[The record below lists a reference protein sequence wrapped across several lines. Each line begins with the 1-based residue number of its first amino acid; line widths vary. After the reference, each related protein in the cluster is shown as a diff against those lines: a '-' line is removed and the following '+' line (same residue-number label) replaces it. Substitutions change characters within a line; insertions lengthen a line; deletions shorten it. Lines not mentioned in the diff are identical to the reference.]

1 MPLAEEDYEFRLA
14 IVGKPNS
21 GKSSLLNAIC
31 GYERA
36 VVSDVAGTTRDS
48 IDTLLEFGDR
58 RLLLTD
64 TAGIRKQSKTAEALE
79 FYSYQRT
86 IKAIESSDLVIH
98 LLDAK
103 KGFGDFD
110 KKITSLLQEKGNPF
124 CLQLTSGIRSKIKR
138 IKLLKNIRKTLQSF
152 SVVKRSADHHD

>member
-1 MPLAEEDYEFRLA
+1 MEAQPLPLAEEDYEFRLA

-21 GKSSLLNAIC
+21 GKSSLLIAIC

-36 VVSDVAGTTRDS
+36 VLSDVAGTTRDS

-64 TAGIRKQSKTAEALE
+64 TAGLRKQSKSAEALE
-79 FYSYQRT
+79 FYSNQRT

-98 LLDAK
+98 L
-103 KGFGDFD
+103 
-110 KKITSLLQEKGNPF
+110 
-124 CLQLTSGIRSKIKR
+124 
-138 IKLLKNIRKTLQSF
+138 
-152 SVVKRSADHHD
+152 